1 MGIKGEEVGRGFPQ
15 PKPAFI
21 TLVCYMPMHNLILIW
36 TILCFWLINQL
47 IMCCLTDSLVWL
59 GPRRRTHTWYATQLP
74 HALLVWHWL
83 NPISCSMTDHKN
95 HLTYIKFQGSIKS
108 VQGSG
113 LPHLEGVVV
122 DGEAWGQEVHLPSGE
137 AWVKG
142 GTTALFRSHPTDSNS
157 LHFWTYTHLGI
168 CFFVQSYW
176 TTRFCCRLW
185 NRNRGG
191 SIKCVIIA
199 RLLNVLINS

>member
-113 LPHLEGVVV
+113 LPHFKGVVV

-137 AWVKG
+137 AWIKG
-142 GTTALFRSHPTDSNS
+142 EVTTLFRSHSTDSNS
-157 LHFWTYTHLGI
+157 FCYTDLDI
-168 CFFVQSYW
+168 FVFQQSYW
-176 TTRFCCRLW
+176 TTRFFGRP
-185 NRNRGG
+185 RNRDRGR
-191 SIKCVIIA
+191 SIRCSIIA
-199 RLLNVLINS
+199 RLLNILVNS